1 MPAAPRVKASI
12 AATPPLLLLWGLF
25 FWGALLGAGVTSRSG
40 MLRMVASSVPR
51 LTSVQTKRR
60 WREMGW
66 NQGIE
71 DMQPAHRES
80 AAAMLQV
87 SEYALMKRV
96 KHKPRTGSAAIK
108 IRSVCGPGSGIAA
121 GKSRSF
127 APLRMTSLSDD
138 DQPAPPPISASAG
151 HDGVS
156 YLCRLEGNPHVVGP
170 NDVRALQDQSRF
182 CSQSA
187 IEALGNLGVLA
198 IAGQHA
204 PDKRFS

>member
-1 MPAAPRVKASI
+1 
-12 AATPPLLLLWGLF
+12 
-25 FWGALLGAGVTSRSG
+25 
-40 MLRMVASSVPR
+40 
-51 LTSVQTKRR
+51 
-60 WREMGW
+60 MGW

-127 APLRMTSLSDD
+127 ASLRMTSLSDD